1 MGQFEDMHI
10 FLRVVESGSISK
22 AAEQMNIAKSAV
34 SKRLATLEHKLGI
47 KLINR
52 TTRRSSLTDAGHQY
66 YQRSKLIL
74 DEVEELNS
82 QTASSKRALQGSL
95 KIAVPLSLR

>member
-47 KLINR
+47 KLSN
-52 TTRRSSLTDAGHQY
+52 
-66 YQRSKLIL
+66 
-74 DEVEELNS
+74 
-82 QTASSKRALQGSL
+82 
-95 KIAVPLSLR
+95 